1 MASIL
6 NMEHEASFGTSGHF
20 RTPGLLESILV
31 DVGFLFRENVT
42 REIFQSVTIKFRL
55 IRALNELNI
64 FLENFLINENS
75 KSPRCCLT
83 HSVMNL
89 INVDDFLITSSHQ

>member
-1 MASIL
+1 
-6 NMEHEASFGTSGHF
+6 MEQA

-55 IRALNELNI
+55 ISALNELNI

-75 KSPRCCLT
+75 KFHRCCCCLT
-83 HSVMNL
+83 HSVINL